1 MVTLMPKVSVVIPTY
16 NRSGMIKEAISS
28 VLAQTERDFEIV
40 VVDDGS
46 TDDTR
51 SVVGA
56 MQNGRISYFY
66 KNNGG
71 PASAR
76 NYGLSKAKGEYVAF
90 LDSDDLWPENYLEVM
105 LSQLEGNSEFGAA
118 YSPITVIRS
127 DGGKLESY
135 KRPEGKSGWIAS
147 ELFMRG
153 SVWPSAALFR
163 SSVWTDFYFDERLN
177 RTSEDRDAFLRL
189 SVHTQFLFVPGVEA
203 LHRMSADSICAQ
215 EPVTCSR
222 ALALERFYFRLGGDK
237 IVTAKTARRRLSHA
251 YRKVAEERRKNGLRR
266 AAMQLYERAIR
277 YWPYDLRLYLGYLK
291 TLFLRSS
298 TDQEPDWRLPEPL
311 GEPIGSSRFS

>member
-1 MVTLMPKVSVVIPTY
+1 MPKTSVIIPTY
-16 NRSGMIKEAISS
+16 NRSGMVREAISS

-76 NYGLSKAKGEYVAF
+76 NFGLSKAKGEYVAF

-118 YSPITVIRS
+118 YSYITVIRS
-127 DGGKLESY
+127 DGGKVESY

-153 SVWPSAALFR
+153 SVWPSAAVFR
-163 SSVWTDFYFDERLN
+163 SEVWQDFYFDELIKK
-177 RTSEDRDAFLRL
+177 SYEDSDAFLRL
-189 SVHTQFLFVPGVEA
+189 SMKTKFLFVGNVEA
-203 LHRMSADSICAQ
+203 FHRISSDSIAAAAGVAC
-215 EPVTCSR
+215 TR
-222 ALALERFYFRLGGDK
+222 LLILERFYYELGGDK
-237 IVTAKTARRRLSHA
+237 IVPAAVARRRLSHA
-251 YRKVAEERRKNGLRR
+251 CRKVAEERRKSGLRR

-298 TDQEPDWRLPEPL
+298 KDQEPDWRLPERL
-311 GEPIGSSRFS
+311 GDPIGLNRFG